1 MYLPRIMIDRFGWPG
16 FIAFAVP
23 NVLGCAAFGYVVR
36 SRARSD
42 QMVAQ
47 HGSAMT
53 WFSIFTIV
61 YQVFFAVWLF
71 AEVLPNVTE
80 RIWLPIL
87 AGAIVYGLALVFSFF
102 DDRDFLV
109 LTVLVY
115 GVSLAAFW
123 AVGFDALDYIQ
134 WTGADPR
141 SELWWLTPTIVFGF
155 LLCPYLDL
163 TFHRVLQKSP
173 SRHAFAVFGVAFAVM
188 IVLTCL
194 IWFAPGI
201 APAPGPGIGRMI
213 PALALAHIL
222 AQLVF
227 TAGAHMR
234 EVRLTSSIRSPNVR
248 LAAMLAPA
256 LVIPLLYVVR
266 QFTIE
271 ATGEG
276 LYLRFIVFYALI
288 FPAYVLLFMRG
299 KNAARFGL
307 GLKVAALVAILASL
321 PLYELG
327 FLHQRAWLL
336 VIPLAA
342 LLLLRAMTSSS
353 GAESHEGMN
362 SR

>member
-23 NVLGCAAFGYVVR
+23 NVLGCAAFGYVVKTHGK
-36 SRARSD
+36 SK
-42 QMVAQ
+42 QMVNR

-53 WFSIFTIV
+53 WFSIVTIA

-71 AEVLPNVTE
+71 AAVLPNV
-80 RIWLPIL
+80 RDQVWMPIL
-87 AGAIVYGLALVFSFF
+87 AGVIVYGLAVVFSFF

-109 LTVLVY
+109 LTALVY

-123 AVGFDALDYIQ
+123 AVGFDALQQIRWAGGD
-134 WTGADPR
+134 AP

-163 TFHRVLQKSP
+163 TFHRALQKAS

-201 APAPGPGIGRMI
+201 GRMI

-227 TAGAHMR
+227 TSGAHMR
-234 EVRLTSSIRSPNVR
+234 EVRLSGSVRSANLR
-248 LAAMLAPA
+248 LTAMLAPA
-256 LVIPLLYVVR
+256 LAIPLLFLAR
-266 QFTIE
+266 PFTNGS
-271 ATGEG
+271 AGEG
-276 LYLRFIVFYALI
+276 LYLRFIVFYALV

-299 KNAARFGL
+299 SETAKPGL
-307 GLKVAALVAILASL
+307 GFRVAAIAVILASM

-327 FLHQRAWLL
+327 FLHHRAWLL
-336 VIPLAA
+336 VLPLAA
-342 LLLLRAMTSSS
+342 LFGLRVLSSRTAR
-353 GAESHEGMN
+353 GTPIEA
-362 SR
+362 RLT